1 MKHQLATFA
10 HSRITLLVLV
20 TALLTVL
27 ALISFLSL
35 GELETMEDSRD
46 ENSYS
51 SEMMPETRISNAL
64 YVYPVL
70 TELEKYMII
79 VEKYETIDIRYKND

>member
-1 MKHQLATFA
+1 MNT
-10 HSRITLLVLV
+10 RITLLVLV

-51 SEMMPETRISNAL
+51 SEMMPEMRISNAL